1 MSRKAALI
9 LTAVLVVVIVAALV
23 GLFFML
29 REARGSQV
37 HLIPEGY
44 KGWAE
49 ARYGVEGAPPL
60 PVEDGQLILRYGAD
74 GKLETSTEFEE
85 GWAIDSYFYIDGET
99 RTALSQLPPGFDG
112 QIWHAY
118 SSSDMAIQAGD
129 QVVRVGVTT
138 GFFVGTEEEL
148 GDDQKAWMHG
158 HDP

>member
-1 MSRKAALI
+1 
-9 LTAVLVVVIVAALV
+9 
-23 GLFFML
+23 
-29 REARGSQV
+29 
-37 HLIPEGY
+37 
-44 KGWAE
+44 
-49 ARYGVEGAPPL
+49 VEGAPPL
-60 PVEDGQLILRYGAD
+60 PVEDGQLILMYGAD

-112 QIWHAY
+112 QIWHVY

-148 GDDQKAWMHG
+148 GNDQRALMHR